1 MLYLVSVLICD
12 MAAMTKILGAL
23 SLVLTLLDLVAVA
36 VELLVE
42 LLVVAILLRVLHP
55 RVLLLSCWK
64 DPEEA
69 GGSLNFG
76 FSLPFRTLL
85 MPKLPYPIWINV
97 NEDCFVRKASTVLP
111 TRDFKIHPRMKKR
124 WWFGVDGLY
133 RLQCIRMIECSE

>member
-1 MLYLVSVLICD
+1 MLTDAVFGFRFDLRHGSNDEDI
-12 MAAMTKILGAL
+12 GR
-23 SLVLTLLDLVAVA
+23 SLFDFDFVDLVAVV

-97 NEDCFVRKASTVLP
+97 NEDCLWKKMCETVVR
-111 TRDFKIHPRMKKR
+111 
-124 WWFGVDGLY
+124 
-133 RLQCIRMIECSE
+133 CSL

>member
-55 RVLLLSCWK
+55 RVLLLLVLV
-64 DPEEA
+64 E
-69 GGSLNFG
+69 GS
-76 FSLPFRTLL
+76 
-85 MPKLPYPIWINV
+85 
-97 NEDCFVRKASTVLP
+97 
-111 TRDFKIHPRMKKR
+111 
-124 WWFGVDGLY
+124 
-133 RLQCIRMIECSE
+133 